1 MNYYLIAGVGFGEMR
16 TVASKLIDKLSAL
29 HGADTVIRA
38 PFGALRFWSHNAEQ
52 PNDEFVYFP
61 SGIDWVRYSIRFS
74 NTSRNNF

>member
-61 SGIDWVRYSIRFS
+61 SGS
-74 NTSRNNF
+74 TG